1 MYISG
6 LVRKEL
12 GRLRSDKRTLIL
24 LFTIPLILIII
35 FGLTSGGGP
44 SGFFRAAIITKD
56 DMDCFGDFPSNSTEY
71 DDVFISIFQNNLTS
85 FGLETYYNVSNEFAY
100 NNAYIEC
107 EQMLKNEIIDVFI
120 VLVEN
125 FSETIENN
133 VNTELL
139 YFIDASNFDA
149 IKSINVSMLEPIS
162 LFKLEI
168 GKTANFSMLIP
179 YLEFEVP
186 FWESQVLNYAFAL
199 TIPLII
205 IGTTMNL
212 SCLSIVSEG
221 PLPRMLITPTSK
233 KSIILSKLIAN
244 SLIMIL
250 QAGEIFIATAI
261 FGLYCLGSLFEL
273 FLVFL
278 AIGLCGVSMGL
289 FISSI
294 SKTDQQANQLYM
306 VFFIVVLLFSGQFV
320 SVGSLPPSMKVI
332 IYSFPLGYGIPL
344 VLDITLKGV
353 SIHFG
358 LFSGLLIISTVY
370 VILAYLSYLFKKVEV

>member
-1 MYISG
+1 MNISG

-24 LFTIPLILIII
+24 LFAIPLILIII

-44 SGFFRAAIITKD
+44 SEFFRAAIITKD
-56 DMDCFGDFPSNSTEY
+56 DMDCFDNFPSNSTEY
-71 DDVFISIFQNNLTS
+71 DNVFVSVFQDNLTS
-85 FGLETYYNVSNEFAY
+85 FGLETYYNVSTEFAY

-107 EQMLKNEIIDVFI
+107 ERMLKNEIIDVFI
-120 VLVEN
+120 LLPEN
-125 FSETIENN
+125 FSETIEND
-133 VNTELL
+133 VNTDLI
-139 YFIDASNFDA
+139 YFIDASNLQA
-149 IKSINVSMLEPIS
+149 VKSINVSMLEPIAQ
-162 LFKLEI
+162 FKLRI
-168 GKTANFSMLIP
+168 GKTANFTMIIP

-233 KSIILSKLIAN
+233 RSIILSKLIAN

-250 QAGEIFIATAI
+250 QAGEIFVATAI
-261 FGLYCLGSLFEL
+261 FGLYCLGSLYEL

-294 SKTDQQANQLYM
+294 SKTDQQANQLYL
-306 VFFIVVLLFSGQFV
+306 VFFIIVLLFSGQFV
-320 SVGSLPPSMKVI
+320 SVGNLPPSMQAI
-332 IYSFPLGYGIPL
+332 IYSFPLGHGIPL
-344 VLDITLKGV
+344 TLDITLKGLPMN
-353 SIHFG
+353 FA
-358 LFSGLLIISTVY
+358 LFSGLLIISAVY
-370 VILAYLSYLFKKVEV
+370 VVLAYSFYLFKKVEV

>member
-1 MYISG
+1 MNISG
-6 LVRKEL
+6 LVRKEF

-24 LFTIPLILIII
+24 LFAIPLVLIII

-44 SGFFRAAIITKD
+44 SEFFHASIITRD
-56 DMDCFGDFPSNSTEY
+56 DMDSSYPFPPMSSEY
-71 DDVFISIFQNNLTS
+71 DEVFISIFNDNLTS
-85 FGLETYYNVSNEFAY
+85 FGLESYYNVSNEEEY
-100 NNAYIEC
+100 SEAYINC
-107 EQMLKNEIIDVFI
+107 KNLLKKEIIDIFI
-120 VLVEN
+120 VLPEN
-125 FSETIENN
+125 FSETVRDNLDTHLI
-133 VNTELL
+133 
-139 YFIDASNFDA
+139 YYIDGSDLQAVKA
-149 IKSINVSMLEPIS
+149 INVSMLEPIVQ
-162 LFKLEI
+162 FKLRT
-168 GKTANFSMLIP
+168 GKMVNFTMLLP

-221 PLPRMLITPTSK
+221 PLPRMLITPASK
-233 KSIILSKLIAN
+233 RSIILSKLVAN

-261 FGLYCLGSLFEL
+261 FGLYSLGSLFDL

-278 AIGLCGVSMGL
+278 AIGFSGVTIGI

-306 VFFIVVLLFSGQFV
+306 VFFIIILLFSGQFV
-320 SVGSLPPSMKVI
+320 SVGNLPAYMQAI
-332 IYSFPLGYGIPL
+332 IYSLPLGHGIPL
-344 VLDITLKGV
+344 TFDITLKGLPLNLITFS
-353 SIHFG
+353 SIIF
-358 LFSGLLIISTVY
+358 ISLVY
-370 VILAYLSYLFKKVEV
+370 ILLAYIIYLFKRIEV